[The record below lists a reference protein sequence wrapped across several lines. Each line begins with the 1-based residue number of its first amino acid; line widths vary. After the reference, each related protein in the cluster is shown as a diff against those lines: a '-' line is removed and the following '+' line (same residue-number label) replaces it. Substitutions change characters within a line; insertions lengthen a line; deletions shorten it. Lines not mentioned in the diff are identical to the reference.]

1 MKEDVA
7 ILMEGGRIPVDIS
20 GYQNDMMTFHS
31 KDDILTM
38 LIHLGYL
45 GYDSER
51 KELFLPN
58 KEILQVFRSSTK
70 GRNWTSVFRALENSR
85 KLQDRKSV
93 V

>member
-1 MKEDVA
+1 LKEDVA

-20 GYQNDMMTFHS
+20 GYQNDMMTFHG

-58 KEILQVFRSSTK
+58 K
-70 GRNWTSVFRALENSR
+70 
-85 KLQDRKSV
+85 
-93 V
+93 